1 MNATGIEEKIA
12 DIRLD
17 LFGLDHEARRTGGRL
32 EQVGRQLETLRLQL
46 AGLAQD
52 STQATL
58 F

>member
-17 LFGLDHEARRTGGRL
+17 LFGLDHEARRTSGRL